1 MADEEAPLPP
11 VEIPWKLAATFDS
24 SFGNEAGETDAVTL
38 MKTTCSSGKAPVSVA
53 SSGWKK
59 NNDSAV

>member
-1 MADEEAPLPP
+1 
-11 VEIPWKLAATFDS
+11 
-24 SFGNEAGETDAVTL
+24 VTL